1 MERGFNIHI
10 LDDDKLKQFED
21 KYDVKIVGNQIMFM
35 SKKRKGM
42 ITFDV
47 GSKFTVNLN
56 RNNII
61 LTRLTINPQAVDL
74 WQKIDGVSLF
84 RVQNA
89 VNKLTV
95 MRQDVT
101 LDNVKKVL

>member
-21 KYDVKIVGNQIMFM
+21 KYDVKIVDNQIMFV

-42 ITFDV
+42 IAFDI

-56 RNNII
+56 KNNII
-61 LTRLTINPQAVDL
+61 LTRLTISPLSVDL